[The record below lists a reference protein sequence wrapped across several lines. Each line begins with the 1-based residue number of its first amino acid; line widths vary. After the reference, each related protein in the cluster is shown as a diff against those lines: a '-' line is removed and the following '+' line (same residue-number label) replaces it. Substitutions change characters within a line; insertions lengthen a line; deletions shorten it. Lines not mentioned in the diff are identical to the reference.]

1 MMLPVPVVVFAVTP
15 DELEPLDAPPELLE
29 PDELEPL
36 EEPLLEEPPELEL
49 DAALALISTAAVA
62 GEPKLAWPATLVSAK
77 AKYLLLARLVTGTL
91 TVLPLESPFSQV
103 TVPLVGL

>member
-1 MMLPVPVVVFAVTP
+1 MLPVPVVVFAVT
-15 DELEPLDAPPELLE
+15 

>member
-1 MMLPVPVVVFAVTP
+1 MLPVPVVVFAVTP

-36 EEPLLEEPPELEL
+36 EEPPELLELVDAVLE
-49 DAALALISTAAVA
+49 LISTAAVA

>member
-1 MMLPVPVVVFAVTP
+1 MLPVPVVVFAVTP

>member
-1 MMLPVPVVVFAVTP
+1 MLPVPVVVFAVTP

-36 EEPLLEEPPELEL
+36 EEPLLEEPSELEL

>member
-1 MMLPVPVVVFAVTP
+1 VPVVVFAVTP